1 MTILSNRRARW
12 LPLPAIVLS
21 VCACASEKT
30 APAGAIAVDTVGG
43 VVRVRNPASS
53 PAWSARELVTIGTMD
68 SGPASFGQVRSVVAD
83 DDGTIY
89 VADIQADEI
98 RVFDRQGRFLR
109 TIGRRGAGPAEF
121 GDLYSLAWLGDTL
134 VALDPR
140 NARIG
145 LLTRSGAWL
154 GELRHQ
160 PISGDLSIRLYHAGE
175 DAIYAYGVAPAAG
188 GKLESHYVQ
197 FGGGRTDTI
206 PHPPRVEGEVRGARC
221 DHAASGTLA
230 FFTNPFAPYRF
241 HVPAPGGSLAIAHSA
256 TYRIAFLDASGDTLR
271 VVEKAH
277 DNVPINDEE
286 WDEATAKYR
295 EWRANLPGARCEPD
309 GLKRPDAK
317 PALIDIFFDSDQRMW
332 VEVTTAAGRAFD
344 VFDVMGRQLGRVPIS
359 DEKRNAPPYARGN
372 RLYLVAADS
381 LDVQTVR
388 VYELEMK

>member
-1 MTILSNRRARW
+1 MSILSLRW
-12 LPLPAIVLS
+12 IGACTLIVS
-21 VCACASEKT
+21 AGACAGETDSSSSDI
-30 APAGAIAVDTVGG
+30 AIDTIGS
-43 VVRVRNPASS
+43 VVHVRNPALS
-53 PAWSARELVTIGTMD
+53 PAWQAREILAIGSVD
-68 SGPASFGQVRSVVAD
+68 EGPASFGQVRSVVAD
-83 DDGTIY
+83 DEGTVY

-109 TIGRRGAGPAEF
+109 TIGRQGAGPAEF

-160 PISGDLSIRLYHAGE
+160 PITGDLNIRLYHAGE
-175 DAIYAYGVAPAAG
+175 DAIYAYGVAPAAAE
-188 GKLESHYVQ
+188 KLESHYVQ

-206 PHPPRVEGEVRGARC
+206 PHPPRVEGEVRAVRC

-241 HVPAPGGSLAIAHSA
+241 HVPAPGGVLAIAHSA
-256 TYRIAFLDASGDTLR
+256 TYRIAFLDPSGDTIR
-271 VVEKAH
+271 VVDKAH
-277 DNVPINDEE
+277 DSVPIADEE
-286 WDEATAKYR
+286 WDSATAEYR
-295 EWRANLPGARCEPD
+295 EWRRNLPGARCEPD
-309 GLKRPDAK
+309 GLERPDAK
-317 PALIDIFFDSDQRMW
+317 PALIDIFFDSDRRMW
-332 VEVTTAAGRAFD
+332 VEVNTTAGRAFD
-344 VFDVMGRQLGRVPIS
+344 VFDVAGRQLGRVPIS
-359 DEKRNAPPYARGN
+359 GEKRNAPPYARGN